1 MNSKPTEIGERIKA
15 ARKKAG
21 LNQTEL
27 ATRLNKTLRTVQK
40 YESGEIEPSI
50 AMVNEIAK
58 ILEVSPADLIGYT
71 KPAIE
76 IETLS
81 DVIAVLHQLSKKA
94 NLHFTIDVERPPHHD
109 GWSCSLRFDGQ
120 EHTAPMNAGLCLFL
134 EEYKNELEKLETYWT
149 DQENLDLWVEK
160 RLAYHATS
168 MLEDKKEEPLTLEE
182 RIRRRNELDRQM
194 LEKLRQAGN
203 PEGE

>member
-15 ARKKAG
+15 ARKAAG

-40 YESGEIEPSI
+40 YESGEIRPSI

-58 ILEVSPADLIGYT
+58 ILDISPVELIGYK
-71 KPAIE
+71 KPE
-76 IETLS
+76 VVLESLS

-94 NLHFTIDVERPPHHD
+94 NLRFTIDVQRPPHHD
-109 GWSCSLRFDGQ
+109 EWNCSLRFNGQ
-120 EHTAPMNAGLCLFL
+120 DHTAPMNAALCLFM
-134 EEYKNELEKLETYWT
+134 EEYAKELQKLETYWT

-160 RLAYHATS
+160 RLAYHADT
-168 MLEDKKEEPLTLEE
+168 MLEDKKETPLTLEE

-194 LEKLRQAGN
+194 LEQLKKAGT
-203 PEGE
+203 EE